1 LAVHFDFRTYSINNV
16 ETPVAAEETFMRDF
30 VRPIAAALGIAGLA
44 VALSVAVTEGAFAQ
58 AKQQQMA
65 PPKQTPAQAAPAPQ
79 AQAPALKQ
87 IALTDKQI
95 DAVLAAQKDMN
106 AITDKLPQDAKP
118 DPKVIAQLDGVA
130 KKNGFAGYDEY
141 NAVLDNIS
149 LVLGGIDPAT
159 KKYVGSEAVIK
170 AQIAEVQADK
180 KMSAKDKKLAL
191 DDLNTALKAPEPAVE
206 NKGNIDLVVKNYDKL
221 NAALGGDQQ

>member
-1 LAVHFDFRTYSINNV
+1 MHAFI
-16 ETPVAAEETFMRDF
+16 
-30 VRPIAAALGIAGLA
+30 RPAAAAVSIVCLAASIAVLSA
-44 VALSVAVTEGAFAQ
+44 DSALAQ
-58 AKQQQMA
+58 AKQQMA
-65 PPKQTPAQAAPAPQ
+65 PAQAAPPPGQ
-79 AQAPALKQ
+79 PPALKQ
-87 IALTDKQI
+87 MALTDKQI

-118 DPKVIAQLDGVA
+118 DPKVIAKLGDIA

-170 AQIAEVQADK
+170 TQIAEVQTDK
-180 KMSAKDKKLAL
+180 KMSAKDKKQAL
-191 DDLNTALKAPEPAVE
+191 DDLNKALKAPEPAVE

-221 NAALGGDQQ
+221 NAVLGGDQQ

>member
-1 LAVHFDFRTYSINNV
+1 MHAFI
-16 ETPVAAEETFMRDF
+16 
-30 VRPIAAALGIAGLA
+30 RPAAAAVSIVCLAASIAVLSTD
-44 VALSVAVTEGAFAQ
+44 VALAQ
-58 AKQQQMA
+58 AKQQMA
-65 PPKQTPAQAAPAPQ
+65 PAQAAPPPGQ
-79 AQAPALKQ
+79 PPALNQ
-87 IALTDKQI
+87 MALTDKQI

-118 DPKVIAQLDGVA
+118 DPKVIAKLGDVA

-149 LVLGGIDPAT
+149 LVLGGVDPAT

-180 KMSAKDKKLAL
+180 KMSAKDKKQAL
-191 DDLNTALKAPEPAVE
+191 DDLNKALKAPEPAVE

>member
-1 LAVHFDFRTYSINNV
+1 MHAFI
-16 ETPVAAEETFMRDF
+16 
-30 VRPIAAALGIAGLA
+30 RPAAAAVSIVCLAASIAVLSTDS
-44 VALSVAVTEGAFAQ
+44 ALAQ
-58 AKQQQMA
+58 AKQQMA
-65 PPKQTPAQAAPAPQ
+65 PAQAAPPPGQ
-79 AQAPALKQ
+79 PPALKQ
-87 IALTDKQI
+87 MALTDKQI

-118 DPKVIAQLDGVA
+118 DPKVIAKLGDVA

-141 NAVLDNIS
+141 NAVLDNVS

-170 AQIAEVQADK
+170 TQIAEVQADK
-180 KMSAKDKKLAL
+180 KMSAKDKKQAL
-191 DDLNTALKAPEPAVE
+191 DDLNKALKAPEPAVE

-221 NAALGGDQQ
+221 NAVLGEDQQ

>member
-1 LAVHFDFRTYSINNV
+1 MHAFI
-16 ETPVAAEETFMRDF
+16 
-30 VRPIAAALGIAGLA
+30 RPAAAAVSIVCLAASIAVLSA
-44 VALSVAVTEGAFAQ
+44 DSALAQ
-58 AKQQQMA
+58 AKQQMA
-65 PPKQTPAQAAPAPQ
+65 PAQAGQP
-79 AQAPALKQ
+79 PALKQ
-87 IALTDKQI
+87 MALTDKQI

-118 DPKVIAQLDGVA
+118 DPKVIAKLGDVA

-180 KMSAKDKKLAL
+180 KMSAKDKKQAL
-191 DDLNTALKAPEPAVE
+191 DDLNKALKAPEPAVE
-206 NKGNIDLVVKNYDKL
+206 SKGNIDLVVKNYDKL
-221 NAALGGDQQ
+221 NAVLGGDQQ